1 MSDITFKPDFVNRK
15 AFFHIQDIEKL
26 TKTGLRQGF
35 YHVGKVLR
43 SSASKAILAKDK
55 TGIVYKVRR
64 GKVTRRHR
72 ASSEGQSFANLSG
85 AARRSLKFAVKGTS
99 ELEFGFDKS
108 AETEYTKI
116 LETNLNRP
124 ALGNAVKKESG
135 NSISIMEGELRK
147 ALL

>member
-1 MSDITFKPDFVNRK
+1 MGSITFEADFTNRE
-15 AFFHIQDIEKL
+15 AFLNIDNMEKL

-35 YHVGKVLR
+35 FHIGKVLR
-43 SSASKAILAKDK
+43 ASASKAILAKDK
-55 TGIVYKVRR
+55 TGIVYKIRR
-64 GKVTRRHR
+64 GKVTRKHQ

-108 AETEYTKI
+108 EKTEYTKT
-116 LETNLNRP
+116 LEISLNRP
-124 ALGNAVKKESG
+124 ALGNAITKESG